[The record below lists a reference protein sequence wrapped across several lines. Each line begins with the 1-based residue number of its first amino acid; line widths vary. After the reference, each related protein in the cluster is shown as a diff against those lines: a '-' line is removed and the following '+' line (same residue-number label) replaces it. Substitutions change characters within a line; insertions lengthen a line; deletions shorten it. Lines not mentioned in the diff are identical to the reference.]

1 MRIDRNPPD
10 ITGDAE
16 KDLRAMQDYLY
27 YLKDRL
33 NYILSR
39 MEDTKK

>member
-10 ITGDAE
+10 VTGDAE
-16 KDLRAMQDYLY
+16 NDLRAMQDYLY

-33 NYILSR
+33 NYILSIT
-39 MEDTKK
+39 EDKTR

>member
-1 MRIDRNPPD
+1 MLIDRNPPD
-10 ITGDAE
+10 ITGDSK
-16 KDLRAMQDYLY
+16 KDLQAMQDFLY